1 MHCTTKRIVKE
12 TLNLKGLSPNAKTT
26 HRRDGTQDESGAAR
40 LEKDLNTLRTGR
52 ASPAL
57 LDKVMVEYYG
67 TPTPLSQV
75 GTVSSPDPRQLLVQP
90 WDKSV
95 AGAIATAISKS
106 DLGFQAT
113 KDGDSVRVSIPAL
126 NEERRREMVKLA
138 GKKAEDHK
146 VAVRNV
152 RRDANDRLKRM
163 EKDGDL
169 SKDELQ
175 RHEGEVQKITD
186 RIIAEVDRM
195 RAAKEADIMEV

>member
-1 MHCTTKRIVKE
+1 MPKQLIAEMERKMKAA
-12 TLNLKGLSPNAKTT
+12 L
-26 HRRDGTQDESGAAR
+26 QD
-40 LEKDLNTLRTGR
+40 LEKDLGTLRTGR
-52 ASPAL
+52 ATPAL
-57 LDKVMVEYYG
+57 LDKVMVDYYG
-67 TPTPLSQV
+67 TPTPLNQV
-75 GTVSSPDPRQLLVQP
+75 GAVSAPDPRQLLIQP
-90 WDKSV
+90 WDKAM
-95 AGAIATAISKS
+95 AGAIANAIAKS

-113 KDGDSVRVSIPAL
+113 KDGDNVRVSIPAL

-138 GKKAEDHK
+138 GKKAEEHK

-163 EKDGDL
+163 EKEGDI
-169 SKDELQ
+169 SKDDLQ